1 MGHSRPPSTT
11 TSSPEHNRL
20 TAMKT
25 TIILA
30 VIMGTALARPQ
41 DFQDFENFEQN
52 PNGRFAVLRQ
62 ESNGPVEAEFNWLFE
77 TENGIA
83 ANANGVAGSNGQ
95 SNHDGAFSFTHDDGT
110 LTEVRYIANEYG
122 YQPEGLTPHV
132 AELLRI
138 AEEQRAQGIEFDQRG
153 FRIN

>member
-1 MGHSRPPSTT
+1 MGITLDRTT
-11 TSSPEHNRL
+11 APAHTI
-20 TAMKT
+20 TAMKI
-25 TIILA
+25 IILA
-30 VIMGTALARPQ
+30 GIVAVALARPQ
-41 DFQDFENFEQN
+41 DFQQEFEQN
-52 PNGRFAVLRQ
+52 PNGRFTVLRS
-62 ESNGPVEAEFNWLFE
+62 ESNGPVEADFSWLFE
-77 TENGIA
+77 TENGIS

-110 LTEVRYIANEYG
+110 LTEVRYVANEFG

-138 AEEQRAQGIEFDQRG
+138 AEEQRAQGIEFDQQG